1 MRTSTDMLHD
11 ARASF
16 KSDKV
21 PPSPFQLQG
30 ISQRWGWLS
39 ALCGDAPWGTPRLR
53 RPIRQL
59 KIRQLDQLWAAGFV
73 LIFTDGSSEKHPT
86 LGDIAGYGV
95 YSHLFSQG
103 QEVLVKAG

>member
-1 MRTSTDMLHD
+1 M
-11 ARASF
+11 
-16 KSDKV
+16 V
-21 PPSPFQLQG
+21 PP
-30 ISQRWGWLS
+30 
-39 ALCGDAPWGTPRLR
+39 TPVSKRKGGRKVTRKLFSGNSVE
-53 RPIRQL
+53 
-59 KIRQLDQLWAAGFV
+59 DQLWAAGFV